1 MSRIYRRPM
10 TVRRLPLLF
19 AALVISGLAAAC
31 SHSSHKAAHSPRPTT
46 PPPTTPPKTQPPAP
60 VSNASPLTGQPG
72 GLGKPVVVVKIDN
85 TSPSHPQDGIQDA
98 DVVYVEEVEGGLTR
112 LAAVFSSRLPSTVG
126 PVRSARTND
135 IELFGQYGGIG
146 IVYAGAN
153 AGVQAQVARSYLRN
167 INPSTSG
174 GWFRSGGR
182 HAPYNLFYELAAQIK
197 ARHDIAKVKPV
208 GFYFSTGLPQGGGS
222 GVHGVSVTFSGFAS
236 ISFTWNQAVRGWSE
250 SMDGTPE
257 YAATGARIT
266 ANNVLVMYVRQ
277 HPDGFV
283 DVLGHPTPYS
293 VTTGTGRA
301 LLLRDGHAFGG
312 RWIRKSSASPTQWVL
327 DNGHTMTL
335 KRGTTWVLLA
345 PINGSVHLF

>member
-1 MSRIYRRPM
+1 M

-19 AALVISGLAAAC
+19 AALVISGLVAAC
-31 SHSSHKAAHSPRPTT
+31 SHSSHKAAKSPTPTT
-46 PPPTTPPKTQPPAP
+46 PPTTMRPKTAAP
-60 VSNASPLTGQPG
+60 TPISNASPLTGQPN

-85 TSPSHPQDGIQDA
+85 TAPSHPQVGIQDA

-112 LAAVFSSRLPSTVG
+112 LAAVFSSRLPGVVG

-153 AGVQAQVARSYLRN
+153 RGVEAQVEASYLRN
-167 INPSTSG
+167 FNPSTSG
-174 GWFRSGGR
+174 GWFRSGR
-182 HAPYNLFYELAAQIK
+182 RAPYNLFFQLASQVRA
-197 ARHDIAKVKPV
+197 HHNIAKVKPV
-208 GFYFSTGLPQGGGS
+208 GFYFSTGLPQGGGR
-222 GVHGVSVTFSGFAS
+222 GVNGVSVSFSGFAT
-236 ISFTWNQAVRGWSE
+236 ISFSWNQAARGWSE
-250 SMDGTPE
+250 SMDGSPE
-257 YAATGARIT
+257 YAASGGRIT

-301 LLLRDGHAFGG
+301 LLLRDGHVFGG
-312 RWIRKSSASPTQWVL
+312 RWIRKNSASPTQWVL

-345 PINGSVHLF
+345 PINGSVRLF